1 MPNFVGHILSSA
13 DECSF
18 LVVELHWC
26 VLASCTPKSWSFD
39 NHLCVKLLN
48 LSFWEI
54 THVQTKTY
62 HIVLPMKLTCPQNS
76 FCGNIPLILFPSYSH
91 PSFINLETSSIYSF
105 FFVPRKKTK
114 YELRKM
120 CCPGP
125 RWILQ
130 LSRVIPVTPW
140 WTNITMKNHHF

>member
-105 FFVPRKKTK
+105 FLYRGKKQNMSWERCAALDQGEF
-114 YELRKM
+114 YSYPESYQLPPGEL
-120 CCPGP
+120 
-125 RWILQ
+125 
-130 LSRVIPVTPW
+130 T
-140 WTNITMKNHHF
+140 